1 MNDIF
6 WDYFIALSE
15 AEMTVR
21 NYTDRLKRIYKEF
34 PPDLQP
40 EASPL
45 AKRLEQADEILNES
59 AVLMQMVKEAIL
71 SDNY

>member
-1 MNDIF
+1 MNDIL

-15 AEMTVR
+15 ADMIVR

-71 SDNY
+71 EHN